1 MKPQKTVAKMLFS
14 FYVYQEKC
22 PNTQGYKLAYTEY
35 LSQTRRR
42 SENLPKIAHFNL
54 YHVTDVSKRSY
65 RNANTEGFHQQ
76 TRTLE
81 LLTK

>member
-54 YHVTDVSKRSY
+54 YHTLQMCQR
-65 RNANTEGFHQQ
+65 GLIGM
-76 TRTLE
+76 RTPKDFINRLE
-81 LLTK
+81 R